1 MRLLL
6 AGCVAAFACL
16 PARAADP
23 SPFAD
28 DIRRLA
34 DKETDFQQ
42 KIVER
47 KSLLGRAEAGIA
59 SRSPKVAAENREA
72 ARLLAKAVQDTRESL
87 ATVRRTLRKLK
98 DFGGVLAELRR
109 KPKAVFGIGSAGGGV
124 KVVTKDGARE
134 LAPGE
139 VFEGN
144 GLISTGDSAA
154 SILMPDGTRMT
165 MAPHTDFDTEASLLR
180 SGVIYLENLAWY
192 FKAQV
197 KKRTKKFE
205 VRTPAAVVA
214 VRGTKFTL
222 EASSNSAVLTLFDGE
237 VELIHITAS
246 TGTLPSGDPLAP
258 GAAAETGP
266 GETRLLSVQGGLFIR
281 LEPGSRLEA
290 SKSGKPLVF
299 LRKGQARFAAR
310 ASEGEVQ
317 VLVPNG
323 KAQAA
328 NADWSMKVTP
338 SGAAELVPS
347 SGSVVMMAEEKRV
360 EASALDP
367 WWDAAYRRPDD
378 EDD

>member
-1 MRLLL
+1 M
-6 AGCVAAFACL
+6 
-16 PARAADP
+16 
-23 SPFAD
+23 
-28 DIRRLA
+28 
-34 DKETDFQQ
+34 
-42 KIVER
+42 
-47 KSLLGRAEAGIA
+47 
-59 SRSPKVAAENREA
+59 
-72 ARLLAKAVQDTRESL
+72 
-87 ATVRRTLRKLK
+87 
-98 DFGGVLAELRR
+98 
-109 KPKAVFGIGSAGGGV
+109 
-124 KVVTKDGARE
+124 
-134 LAPGE
+134 
-139 VFEGN
+139 
-144 GLISTGDSAA
+144 
-154 SILMPDGTRMT
+154 
-165 MAPHTDFDTEASLLR
+165 
-180 SGVIYLENLAWY
+180 
-192 FKAQV
+192 
-197 KKRTKKFE
+197 KKFE
-205 VRTPAAVVA
+205 VRTPAACLA

-310 ASEGEVQ
+310 APEGEVQ

-323 KAQAA
+323 KVQAA

-338 SGAAELVPS
+338 SGAAELVPT

-360 EASALDP
+360 DASSLDP